1 MISFRRKTLTNPVA
15 FEGLGLHSGEPV
27 TVEIRPGEH
36 GLAFTHNGERF
47 EAIPENVTDTT
58 RCTKLGTVS
67 TVEHLLSALAAHGV
81 TDAEVMVSG
90 GETPALDG
98 ASKAYFDEIEVAGL
112 TDLGERSITGPSET
126 IVHEEGD
133 VRVEVSSGAGV
144 WRFEFECGDRWP
156 HSQHFEISL
165 GARAYAEQ
173 VAPARTF
180 AFEEE
185 MEKMRAAGLGQGLDE
200 TTAFVIGSHGYVN
213 ETKFDDEP
221 VRHKMLD
228 LIGDLYLS
236 GVPIGLLNVVA
247 TRSGHAANVA
257 VAKKLRDAVV
267 FSD

>member
-1 MISFRRKTLTNPVA
+1 MNFRRKTLTHPAV

-27 TVEIRPGEH
+27 TVEIKAGEH

-47 EAIPENVTDTT
+47 ESIPENVTDTA
-58 RCTKLGTVS
+58 RCTKLGTIS
-67 TVEHLLSALAAHGV
+67 TIEHLMSAFAAHGV

-90 GETPALDG
+90 GELPALDG
-98 ASKAYFDEIEVAGL
+98 ASKAYFDGISAAGL
-112 TDLGERSITGPSET
+112 TVLGERSVAGPSET
-126 IVHEEGD
+126 IVHEEDD
-133 VRVEVSSGAGV
+133 VRVEVSSGSGV

-165 GARAYAEQ
+165 GARAYAEE

-180 AFEEE
+180 AFEDE
-185 MEKMRAAGLGQGLDE
+185 MEMVREAGLGQGLDE
-200 TTAFVIGSHGYVN
+200 TTAFLIGSYGYVN
-213 ETKFDDEP
+213 ETKFEDEP

-236 GVPIGLLNVVA
+236 GVPVELLNVVA
-247 TRSGHAANVA
+247 LRSGHTANVA
-257 VAKKLRDAVV
+257 VAQKLRDAVV